1 MVTKEKATTLSAVFM
16 SCEAPCNM
24 SVAKNTLQRRL
35 MRNVTGGEGSAGL
48 PSDGHKGDWV
58 KRVQR
63 EMHCGVGG
71 VSIERVQDLPEKTQQ
86 RTRGL

>member
-1 MVTKEKATTLSAVFM
+1 MFWGRVV
-16 SCEAPCNM
+16 
-24 SVAKNTLQRRL
+24 
-35 MRNVTGGEGSAGL
+35 GSAGL

-63 EMHCGVGG
+63 EMHCGVRG
-71 VSIERVQDLPEKTQQ
+71 VSIGRVQDLPEKTQQ